1 MENKIKLL
9 FIKIPKTGTTSI
21 RTVFNLPAGHHTLG
35 LYQELNAEYDYSF
48 TFVRNTY
55 TRLVSWYR
63 FHHDYEIDGFRK
75 WIQNGCPV
83 DWGGG
88 WLASWQDSKPLDQ
101 MLYIKNKE
109 GKVDVDFIGFFENIK
124 EDYKLLCN
132 ELKIIEPPELTHII
146 PKRSNLPKNHK
157 TTFSYNSKEFYDIRT
172 KEMVDILFEEEIK
185 YFKFK
190 FFEQ

>member
-9 FIKIPKTGTTSI
+9 FIKIPKTGSTSL
-21 RTVFNLPAGHHTLG
+21 RTAFNLPAGHHTLG
-35 LYQELNAEYDYSF
+35 LFEEVYADYDYSF

-63 FHHDYEIDGFRK
+63 FHHDYSISGFREWVK
-75 WIQNGCPV
+75 SGCPTS
-83 DWGGG
+83 WGDG
-88 WLASWQDSKPLDQ
+88 WFASWQDNNPLDQ

-109 GKVDVDFIGFFENIK
+109 GVVNIDFIGFFENIK
-124 EDYKLLCN
+124 EDYIELCN
-132 ELKIIEPPELTHII
+132 ELDITEPPLLANIKPKSKRALT
-146 PKRSNLPKNHK
+146 S
-157 TTFSYNSKEFYDIRT
+157 FSYDAKEFYDVET
-172 KEMVDILFEEEIK
+172 KKIVDSLFKEEIE